1 MIVETNVISMT
12 GVMIR
17 MIDTTTAHMARVA
30 VVRYV

>member
-17 MIDTTTAHMARVA
+17 MIGTTTALMVKVA
-30 VVRYV
+30 VVRCV